1 MLEQQRYNQP
11 NRELHIF
18 WIARPILPSVHAQS
32 IIRAS
37 FFLASIS
44 CHPSTNSPMYPTIV
58 FLSSAYP
65 SHLNRKCSS
74 FSTSPMVHCLQI
86 LSSFFNPFH
95 LPVSTLNS
103 AVPPLN
109 LASILR
115 ILLLPTSTHRDWHPH
130 SNSPFTTPNF
140 DRSWISA
147 SQASL
152 TILHALSLS
161 ICLISPD
168 ESLLMS
174 STLTPFHPNSPR
186 LCSRSRSHF
195 TLPLIS
201 IASNITDLISLLS
214 PILKTFNQKSIHL
227 LLASHLRGSIFIS
240 KRRATFGCSLPTP
253 RIIL

>member
-1 MLEQQRYNQP
+1 MCSCTLGQIAPCSTIQWIKTKQAEWLDCHIWRELQSCMLKQQRYNQP

-32 IIRAS
+32 ITRAS

-44 CHPSTNSPMYPTIV
+44 CHPSTNSPMYPPIV

-86 LSSFFNPFH
+86 LSSFFSPFH

-115 ILLLPTSTHRDWHPH
+115 ILLLPTSTHRDWHPP
-130 SNSPFTTPNF
+130 SNRPFTTPNF

-147 SQASL
+147 SQTSL
-152 TILHALSLS
+152 TIYIAA
-161 ICLISPD
+161 
-168 ESLLMS
+168 
-174 STLTPFHPNSPR
+174 STIN
-186 LCSRSRSHF
+186 
-195 TLPLIS
+195 
-201 IASNITDLISLLS
+201 
-214 PILKTFNQKSIHL
+214 
-227 LLASHLRGSIFIS
+227 
-240 KRRATFGCSLPTP
+240 
-253 RIIL
+253 